1 MRRLPILLIL
11 LTAAFVPAADKKADK
26 PVPATSE
33 EAYFHVF
40 HRGKPVGYELFTL
53 KPDAQ
58 GRLAMETES
67 ELLLPKGAGRI
78 GFHYKTYEIM
88 DNTLNPVYFEEQYAF
103 ANQDNYLKVS
113 FAKGN
118 ATDEGFMGGQRV
130 NRTRPVKPQL
140 RLIEEA
146 VYSLY
151 CVLFKR
157 YQAGKTATQSF
168 SVYIPKV
175 AVELTA
181 TVSIESE
188 GQSVSPDGPIRMR
201 RFSVDIG
208 KFQGVML
215 DVDDQNRVQRII
227 IPRQEIELVRDP
239 AGIPAGPR
247 AHVEGV
253 PPLGGQAAPS
263 AEQTDGQGATP
274 AAEPAPAPVAPDPAP
289 APAPEPPPTPAPA
302 PTGVASR

>member
-1 MRRLPILLIL
+1 MRRLPILLTL
-11 LTAAFVPAADKKADK
+11 FAAAFVSAADKKADK
-26 PVPATSE
+26 PVPTTSE

-58 GRLAMETES
+58 GRLVMETES
-67 ELLLPKGAGRI
+67 ELLLPKGSGNI
-78 GFHYKTYEIM
+78 GFHYKTFEVM
-88 DNTLNPVYFEEQYAF
+88 DNTLNPLHFEEQYAF
-103 ANQDNYLKVS
+103 ANQENYLKVS
-113 FAKGN
+113 FAKGS

-130 NRTRPVKPQL
+130 NRTRPVKPQV

-157 YQAGKTATQSF
+157 YVAGKTASQSLN
-168 SVYIPKV
+168 VYVPKV

-181 TVSIESE
+181 TVSIESD
-188 GQSVSPDGPIRMR
+188 GQSASPDGPIRMR

-247 AHVEGV
+247 VRVAGV
-253 PPLGGQAAPS
+253 PLLTGQAAPP
-263 AEQTDGQGATP
+263 AEPAGSEAAPP
-274 AAEPAPAPVAPDPAP
+274 AAEPVPAPPAAPSPASVP
-289 APAPEPPPTPAPA
+289 VPEPPPAPA
-302 PTGVASR
+302 QTGGAPR